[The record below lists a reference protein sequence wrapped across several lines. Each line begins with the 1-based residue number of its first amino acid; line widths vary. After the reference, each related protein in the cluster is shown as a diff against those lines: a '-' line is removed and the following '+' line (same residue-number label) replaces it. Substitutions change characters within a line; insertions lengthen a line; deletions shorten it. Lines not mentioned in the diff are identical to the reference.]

1 MQFCDTKSDSSVNPG
16 NLGPDK
22 VSFICYGIN
31 ILEVFQFPPVLNDAA
46 LRIPHGSNS
55 VAYYKC
61 YGEQDAASLSGVIT
75 NAHFIV
81 RLQIKIKLFKIL
93 NINSFKVS
101 KIAWA
106 LVILSIVKLNLV
118 IAIAAARLCLRCFTA
133 AFNQ

>member
-1 MQFCDTKSDSSVNPG
+1 MQFCDTKADSSVNPG
-16 NLGPDK
+16 NLSPDK
-22 VSFICYGIN
+22 VSTICHGIN

-81 RLQIKIKLFKIL
+81 RLKITFQNFKHI
-93 NINSFKVS
+93 I
-101 KIAWA
+101 
-106 LVILSIVKLNLV
+106 
-118 IAIAAARLCLRCFTA
+118 T
-133 AFNQ
+133 